1 MSTKM
6 SLVFELWEFLRH
18 EKKWWLT
25 PIVVVLLLLS
35 LIIVF
40 AESSALSPFIYTLF

>member
-1 MSTKM
+1 MSKM
-6 SLVFELWEFLRH
+6 SILSELWEFLRH

-40 AESSALSPFIYTLF
+40 TEGSALSPFIYTLF

>member
-1 MSTKM
+1 MSKM
-6 SLVFELWEFLRH
+6 SMLSELWEFLRH
-18 EKKWWLT
+18 QKKWWLT
-25 PIVVVLLLLS
+25 PIIVVLLLLS